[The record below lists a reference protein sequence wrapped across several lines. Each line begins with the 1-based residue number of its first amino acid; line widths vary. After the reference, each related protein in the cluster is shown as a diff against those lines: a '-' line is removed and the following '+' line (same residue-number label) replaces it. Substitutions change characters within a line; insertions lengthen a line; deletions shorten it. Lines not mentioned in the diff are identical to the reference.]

1 MSTTSYTLRVRCPTW
16 AAVES
21 FYRDRIRPGGHVAAR
36 VPFVPQRGD
45 RVVLALELP
54 DQVVMAIDG
63 VVRELGQSDGVKTPI
78 LVRLV
83 GFDTKTVGRLEQLVR
98 EGQAEE
104 VASASRDSRGGRQ
117 RPRRRG
123 ARPPP
128 PRPEDAP
135 VDVRVE
141 TFQPPDPS
149 GLGGEARAVYDQ
161 LVAELAKLRELP
173 AHVVVGAAEGA
184 GSRAI
189 RQAYFDSVKRL
200 HPDVVARY
208 AEPAVTHA
216 ASELFIFVN
225 RAYDRVRSAA
235 RAAGFAPEPGPALTP
250 GRGWLIDLDD
260 LGSSAPRPGTGEP
273 FRVRIGPGRRD
284 STPVSVPTSS
294 LTAEELFRDLGS
306 DDAAGAANYENS
318 GAPAEEHPD
327 LSELIAEAAAAAE
340 RGDLDR
346 AGQLYSEALQV
357 DPRDRHLRARYH
369 ASRGRQLLAA
379 GDSQRATTQLEL
391 ALAHDPD
398 NANAAKALADLRGSH
413 RRRRGRFSRWFQK

>member
-21 FYRDRIRPGGHVAAR
+21 FYRDRVRPGPHLAAR

-45 RVVLALELP
+45 RVVVALELP

-63 VVRELGQSDGVKTPI
+63 VVRELGHSDGVKTPI
-78 LVRLV
+78 LIRLV

-98 EGQAEE
+98 EGEAEA
-104 VASASRDSRGGRQ
+104 VAAASRDSRGGRQ
-117 RPRRRG
+117 QPPRRG
-123 ARPPP
+123 HRPPP

-135 VDVRVE
+135 VDIRVE
-141 TFQPPDPS
+141 RFQPPDPS

-161 LVAELAKLRELP
+161 LVAELAQLRELP
-173 AHVVVGAAEGA
+173 AHEVVGAADGA
-184 GSRAI
+184 RSQEV
-189 RQAYFDSVKRL
+189 RQAYFEAVKRL

-235 RAAGFAPEPGPALTP
+235 RAAGLASEPGPALSP

-260 LGSSAPRPGTGEP
+260 LGSGAPRPGSGEL
-273 FRVRIGPGRRD
+273 FRVRIGRSRRA
-284 STPVSVPTSS
+284 SAPAPVPTSS
-294 LTAEELFRDLGS
+294 LTAEELFRDLGG
-306 DDAAGAANYENS
+306 DDSAGATYQDNS
-318 GAPAEEHPD
+318 AAPADEHPD

-340 RGDLDR
+340 RGDQAR
-346 AGQLYSEALQV
+346 AAQLYAEALQV

-369 ASRGRQLLAA
+369 ASRGRQLVAA
-379 GDSQRATTQLEL
+379 GDPVRATTQLEL

-398 NANAAKALADLRGSH
+398 NATAAKALAELRGAH
-413 RRRRGRFSRWFQK
+413 RRRKGRLSRWFQK